1 MKGRW
6 LIPIAIFLITLLTY
20 VSYNLNLHN
29 NAVISRSGEGPN
41 SSVTEYVKGKV
52 VRLLDT
58 KVFEE
63 RGSVNHV
70 FEIKLLGG
78 RYRGR
83 HIVLRNV
90 TKPLALPLISRYIS
104 VGDTILCRVTGTGDN
119 LDAIGLIQE
128 YDRDSFIIFLA
139 GLLLIL
145 IVVVGRIQG
154 VRNALALI
162 LSGMAIYLVMLPLLR
177 SGRDPIV
184 SVCLVSA
191 IIAILSL
198 MSIVGF
204 NRKTFSAVLG
214 TIGGV
219 IIATGL
225 VAYAQHRLH
234 LTGMATANVA
244 SIIEALGSSGV
255 KEMGFNFEK
264 LLLGGMI
271 IGVLGVA
278 MDASID
284 VASAMDEIKR
294 ADPNITAARLIRAG
308 MNVGTDVLGTMSNT
322 LVFAYFGLRLLLVMA
337 SLGTKIFA
345 QTSMQL
351 LSVDVISAEV
361 IRILAGSIGM
371 VITIPLTALIAGLW
385 YCRKP
390 KPKF

>member
-1 MKGRW
+1 
-6 LIPIAIFLITLLTY
+6 
-20 VSYNLNLHN
+20 
-29 NAVISRSGEGPN
+29 
-41 SSVTEYVKGKV
+41 
-52 VRLLDT
+52 
-58 KVFEE
+58 
-63 RGSVNHV
+63 
-70 FEIKLLGG
+70 
-78 RYRGR
+78 
-83 HIVLRNV
+83 
-90 TKPLALPLISRYIS
+90 
-104 VGDTILCRVTGTGDN
+104 
-119 LDAIGLIQE
+119 
-128 YDRDSFIIFLA
+128 
-139 GLLLIL
+139 
-145 IVVVGRIQG
+145 
-154 VRNALALI
+154 
-162 LSGMAIYLVMLPLLR
+162 
-177 SGRDPIV
+177 
-184 SVCLVSA
+184 
-191 IIAILSL
+191 
-198 MSIVGF
+198 
-204 NRKTFSAVLG
+204 
-214 TIGGV
+214 
-219 IIATGL
+219 L

-294 ADPNITAARLIRAG
+294 ADPDITAPRLIRAG

>member
-1 MKGRW
+1 MRSRW
-6 LIPIAIFLITLLTY
+6 LVPTTIFLIMAFTYTLYT
-20 VSYNLNLHN
+20 VNLHRS
-29 NAVISRSGEGPN
+29 ALISRSGKEPD
-41 SSVTEYVKGKV
+41 SAVTEYVKGKV

-58 KVFEE
+58 KVIEE
-63 RGSVNHV
+63 TKSVNHI
-70 FEIKLLGG
+70 FEIELLGG
-78 RYRGR
+78 RYKGR

-90 TKPLALPLISRYIS
+90 IKPLALPLISRYIS
-104 VGDTILCRVTGTGDN
+104 VGDIVLCRVTGVGDN
-119 LDAIGLIQE
+119 LSAIGLIQE
-128 YDRDSFIIFLA
+128 YDRDSFIVYLL

-145 IVVVGRIQG
+145 IVFVGRKQG
-154 VRNALALI
+154 VRNALALAF
-162 LSGMAIYLVMLPLLR
+162 SGIAIYLVMLPLLR
-177 SGRDPIV
+177 SGRDPII

-198 MSIVGF
+198 MTIVGF

-219 IIATGL
+219 VVATGL
-225 VAYAQHRLH
+225 VVYAQHELY

-244 SIIEALGSSGV
+244 SIIEALGVGEV
-255 KEMGFNFEK
+255 NKLGFSFEK

-294 ADPNITAARLIRAG
+294 ADPDMTAVRLIRAG
-308 MNVGTDVLGTMSNT
+308 LNVGTDVLGTMSNT
-322 LVFAYFGLRLLLVMA
+322 LIFAYFGLRLLLVMA

-345 QTSMQL
+345 QTRMQL
-351 LSVDVISAEV
+351 LSVDVISAEMV
-361 IRILAGSIGM
+361 RILAGSIGM
-371 VITIPLTALIAGLW
+371 VITIPLTALIAGFW